1 MNRSPAGKFPS
12 FSSLVL
18 CLIFMGAFFGGCASS
33 PTDRQ
38 DAALPSAQEAVRGLR
53 DRSQAVRS
61 FQMQGEI
68 HLSTPDM
75 DLVGDHVI
83 VGKSPDL
90 LRAEILGPFGQP
102 LVFVVLNGDSLV
114 ALDYKANR
122 AYRGRASRRNLA
134 RFLGM
139 ALSSKEVFTLLS
151 GSAPIIEAGEARV
164 HPDDKPGRALL
175 KLLAKGGGL
184 GEGMVFSLSDY
195 ALHQAWL
202 RQWTGLG
209 GQGGLDSEH
218 LPLDQDSSVLLDC
231 RFDDFI
237 NARTGRYPKRISIR
251 DNQSRK
257 VSLKNFEL
265 LINPQLDG
273 ALFEAKLPKGVAVSP
288 LE

>member
-1 MNRSPAGKFPS
+1 MNRSLSGNSTRLSA
-12 FSSLVL
+12 LVWCVML
-18 CLIFMGAFFGGCASS
+18 VVALFGGCASPQNGETES
-33 PTDRQ
+33 
-38 DAALPSAQEAVRGLR
+38 ALPGAEQVLRGLR
-53 DRSQAVRS
+53 DRLQAVRS

-68 HLSTPDM
+68 HLSTPKI
-75 DLVGDHVI
+75 DLIGDHFI

-90 LRAEILGPFGQP
+90 LRAEIMGPFGQP
-102 LVFVVLNGDSLV
+102 AIFIIMNGDNLV

-122 AYRGRASRRNLA
+122 AYKGRSSRKNLA

-139 ALSSKEVFTLLS
+139 ALSPREVFSLLA
-151 GSAPIIEAGEARV
+151 GSAPVIDSAQSVV

-184 GEGMVFSLSDY
+184 GEGIVFSLSDFT
-195 ALHQAWL
+195 LHQAWL

-209 GQGGLDSEH
+209 GQGGLDSEDQ
-218 LPLDQDSSVLLDC
+218 PKDQDSSVLLDC
-231 RFDDFI
+231 RFSDFLQA
-237 NARTGRYPKRISIR
+237 NSGRYPRQISIR

-265 LINPQLDG
+265 VVNPELDG
-273 ALFEAKLPKGVAVSP
+273 ELFEPKLPKGVAVSH